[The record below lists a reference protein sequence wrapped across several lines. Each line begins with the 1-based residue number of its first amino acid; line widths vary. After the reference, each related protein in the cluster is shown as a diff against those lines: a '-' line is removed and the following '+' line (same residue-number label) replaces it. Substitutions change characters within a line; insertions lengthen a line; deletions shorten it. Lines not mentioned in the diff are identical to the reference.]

1 MIDQVWNFISVSS
14 AIAPPDEAQHAAR
27 RSSVDYLGLALAGSS
42 TDEAAVVRAAVALEG
57 EGPCLVIGTE
67 QRAAA
72 QGAAFA
78 NAAAA
83 HSLGLDDFSASA
95 RGHVT
100 TVVLSAA
107 VAAAQLLGK
116 TDAELLDA
124 YIVGYEVECAIGSIV
139 SVEQYDRGWH
149 PTATIGIFGATAAAA
164 RLWGLS
170 PNQVEAAFGVAAAL
184 SSGIRGSIGTAL
196 KAIQV
201 GQAASKGVLA
211 AEVAAAG
218 LSGVARALHSEHS
231 FFALATGRQD
241 IDWSRLETLGKTWD
255 LLEAGP
261 RFVLAKGGDRH
272 VLDDQQVLRRFIEIT
287 ADRVSPETLETTS
300 EWLSGS
306 GRYLQTLATLSS

>member
-1 MIDQVWNFISVSS
+1 MIDQVWDFISVSS
-14 AIAPPDEAQHAAR
+14 AITPPDEARHVAR
-27 RSSVDYLGLALAGSS
+27 RSSVDYLGLALSGSD
-42 TDEAAVVRAAVALEG
+42 TDEAAIVRSAVALEG
-57 EGPCLVIGTE
+57 EGPCLVIGTG
-67 QRAAA
+67 QHAAA

-78 NAAAA
+78 NASAA

-116 TDAELLDA
+116 TDSELLDA
-124 YIVGYEVECAIGSIV
+124 YIVGYEIECAIGSIV

-164 RLWGLS
+164 RLWGL
-170 PNQVEAAFGVAAAL
+170 PPAQVEAAFGVAAAL
-184 SSGIRGSIGTAL
+184 SSGIRGSIGTSL
-196 KAIQV
+196 KSIQV
-201 GQAASKGVLA
+201 GQAASKGILA

-218 LSGVARALHSEHS
+218 LPKGARALHSEHS
-231 FFALATGRQD
+231 FFTLFTGRED

-255 LLEAGP
+255 LLDAGP
-261 RFVLAKGGDRH
+261 RFVLVKGGDRH
-272 VLDDQQVLRRFIEIT
+272 SLDDQQVLKRFIEIT
-287 ADRVSPETLETTS
+287 VDRVGHDTLEATR

-306 GRYLQTLATLSS
+306 GHYLQTLATLSR